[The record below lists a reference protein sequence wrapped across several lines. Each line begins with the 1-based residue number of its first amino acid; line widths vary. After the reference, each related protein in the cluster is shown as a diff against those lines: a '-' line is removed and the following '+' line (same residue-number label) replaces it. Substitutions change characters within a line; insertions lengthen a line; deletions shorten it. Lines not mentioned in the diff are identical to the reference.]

1 DRALVVRAGKIL
13 LRRNP
18 PAAKRLAGMAE
29 IAVVSSLGLAAD
41 GEPALVR
48 RRTIGTVTYE
58 EKLYAFEPKAAD
70 LRRWAQDA
78 ELEWVDAAELDG
90 AALSGPHRRWLG
102 EWLSRD
108 GRKARGRRP

>member
-1 DRALVVRAGKIL
+1 VIRTRKIL

-29 IAVVSSLGLAAD
+29 IPVLSSLGLSSAE
-41 GEPALVR
+41 EPALVR
-48 RRTIGTVTYE
+48 RRTIGSVTYE
-58 EKLYAFEPKAAD
+58 EKLYAFEPNAGD

-78 ELEWVDAAELDG
+78 ELEWVDAADLDG

-108 GRKARGRRP
+108 GRKASGRQP

>member
-1 DRALVVRAGKIL
+1 V
-13 LRRNP
+13 
-18 PAAKRLAGMAE
+18 
-29 IAVVSSLGLAAD
+29 
-41 GEPALVR
+41 LVR

-58 EKLYAFEPKAAD
+58 EKLYAFGPKAAD
-70 LRRWAQDA
+70 LRRWARDA

-108 GRKARGRRP
+108 GRTARGRRP